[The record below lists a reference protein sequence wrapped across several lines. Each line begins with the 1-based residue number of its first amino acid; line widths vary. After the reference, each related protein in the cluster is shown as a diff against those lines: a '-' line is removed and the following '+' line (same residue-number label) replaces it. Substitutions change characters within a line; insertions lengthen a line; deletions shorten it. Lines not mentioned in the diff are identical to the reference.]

1 MGKLDRRQSRIT
13 EPEEP
18 RRGEDSGDDAERWA
32 HEIPLDARKILL
44 DDFLFFSIAGMP
56 FCVRLMQIVSIVNVD
71 DALVDMDFGFTLPT
85 ICKGFVKYRRKQV
98 PLLDLRPKFGFTREA
113 APERAIGLAV
123 DFGVSFLAL
132 LVDYVQ
138 SPEKGSEGYLLPLP
152 MDISSL
158 GNQFLSGYVEHPRGG
173 AFLIDM
179 MNILT
184 DSDIEELAEVI
195 L

>member
-1 MGKLDRRQSRIT
+1 MGKLDREKRTT
-13 EPEEP
+13 EQEEA
-18 RRGEDSGDDAERWA
+18 RRREAESDEAERWA
-32 HEIPLDARKILL
+32 HQVPPDARKILL
-44 DDFLFFSIAGMP
+44 DDYLFFSIAGMP
-56 FCVRLMQIVSIVNVD
+56 FCVRLTQIVSIVNVD

-113 APERAIGLAV
+113 GPERSIGLAV
-123 DFGVSFLAL
+123 DFGVSFLTL

-152 MDISSL
+152 LDISTL

-173 AFLIDM
+173 AYLIDM

-184 DSDIEELAEVI
+184 DSDIEELAEV
-195 L
+195 LL